1 MVKPRFGPA
10 PFVVTLLAL
19 LTFLPLVYIVATMAG
34 ITCCFQFFPEK
45 VAFVTSSAFDLF
57 VRTTQTIFRYP
68 PMLEQANGPVT
79 GRMTTFTFTPEF
91 ATVII
96 VLFMAGTT
104 GFGCVFMIL
113 RFMAVATGNIPML
126 ADKRIIRFFVV
137 KPDFFPV

>member
-1 MVKPRFGPA
+1 MIKPRFGPA
-10 PFVVTLLAL
+10 PFVVTLLTL
-19 LTFLPLVYIVATMAG
+19 LTFLPLVYIIATMAG
-34 ITCCFQFFPEK
+34 ITCCFQFFLKK

-79 GRMTTFTFTPEF
+79 GCMTTFTFIPEF

-113 RFMAVATGNIPML
+113 RFMAVAT
-126 ADKRIIRFFVV
+126 
-137 KPDFFPV
+137 